1 MDLGQGRGVL
11 GEEDKRNKTREAGRG
26 DGWVDAVTPEMYWGP
41 GNHVLGLTAVGL
53 VGVGGAVP
61 ANPSPLGS
69 LVSL

>member
-1 MDLGQGRGVL
+1 MDLGQDRGVL
-11 GEEDKRNKTREAGRG
+11 GEEDKRNETRETGQG

-53 VGVGGAVP
+53 VARWGVP